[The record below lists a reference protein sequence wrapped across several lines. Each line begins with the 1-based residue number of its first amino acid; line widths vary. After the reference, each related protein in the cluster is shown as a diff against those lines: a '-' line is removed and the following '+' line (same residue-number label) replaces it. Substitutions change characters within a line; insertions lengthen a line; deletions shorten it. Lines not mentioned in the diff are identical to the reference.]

1 MTSNELPADVQE
13 LVTKLFQLA
22 RNPEGAEELAQYV
35 DAGVDVNLTNE
46 EGNSLLMLAAYNGNE
61 PGVRVLLERGADV
74 NQCNDRNLSPV
85 AGVIFKKE
93 HEIARLLI
101 QAGADLEAG
110 SPSAKETA
118 MMFGID
124 LSDFEA

>member
-22 RNPEGAEELAQYV
+22 RDPEGAEELAQYV
-35 DAGVDVNLTNE
+35 DAGVEVNLTNE

-101 QAGADLEAG
+101 KAGADLDAG
-110 SPSAKETA
+110 SPSARETA
-118 MMFGID
+118 MMFGIN
-124 LSDFEA
+124 LADFEA